1 LVVIIGNLLT
11 DLALR
16 FVDPRVGASK

>member
-1 LVVIIGNLLT
+1 VVIVGNLLT

-16 FVDPRVGASK
+16 LVDPRVGGRK